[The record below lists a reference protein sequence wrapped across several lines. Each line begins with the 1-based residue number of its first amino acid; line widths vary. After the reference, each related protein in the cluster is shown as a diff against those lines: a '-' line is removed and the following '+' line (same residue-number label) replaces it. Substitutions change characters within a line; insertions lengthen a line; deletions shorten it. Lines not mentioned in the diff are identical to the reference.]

1 MRRGAGV
8 VAVLVTALV
17 AMAVVPAVDAQP
29 ASVAGALDARIQKL
43 VDLRIL
49 RGAPDGD
56 LELDRVANGGEYVVM
71 LERVLAQ
78 PKVASQQLRA
88 FEPGTESTG
97 WLRFYAWTTSA
108 WARLRG
114 VGTSI
119 RHVWFD
125 YWGYH
130 GTDQTGWGI
139 ERSHWMFPSLRNA
152 YLDDQL
158 IDLSFDPMAGMDG
171 TRAIELMLTAA
182 GFGGEV
188 ASVRAQMD
196 DTATGDPLLIV
207 CRQHGLDAVMEYAGQ
222 PLTRRAAA
230 LLTWRLLALRTA
242 AD

>member
-8 VAVLVTALV
+8 VAVLVAALV
-17 AMAVVPAVDAQP
+17 AAAAVPAVEAQP
-29 ASVAGALDARIQKL
+29 AAVAGALDGRIQQL

-56 LELDRVANGGEYVVM
+56 LQLDRVANGGEYVVM

-78 PKVASQQLRA
+78 PKVAGQQLRA
-88 FEPGTESTG
+88 PEPGTESSR
-97 WLRFYAWTTSA
+97 WLRFYAWSTSA

-114 VGTSI
+114 VGRSI

-125 YWGYH
+125 WGYR
-130 GTDQTGWGI
+130 GTDQAGWGI
-139 ERSHWMFPSLRNA
+139 ERSHWMFVSLRNA
-152 YLDDQL
+152 YLDDGL
-158 IDLSFDPMAGMDG
+158 IDLSFDPMVPMDG
-171 TRAIELMLTAA
+171 TQAIELMLTAA

-188 ASVRAQMD
+188 ASVRAQMH
-196 DTATGDPLLIV
+196 DTVTSDPVLIV

-230 LLTWRLLALRTA
+230 LLAWRLLAMRTVA
-242 AD
+242 G